1 MNRAAILLLAV
12 LPLHGQEWPVYGG
25 DAAGTKHSPLKQI
38 NRSNVKNLKPA
49 WIFDTGDFSDGTT
62 MPNASS
68 FEATPLM
75 VDGILYVS
83 TPFHR
88 LFALNPETGRML
100 WSWDSHF
107 DTRNR
112 VVVYLSRGV
121 TYWSDGTRKR
131 IFLADQQ
138 GRLFAIDAKTGK
150 TDTQFGEAGMVNLQ
164 RGFVEDFPR
173 GQYGI
178 TSPPSVCG
186 TTLVTGSWV
195 SDSEPHGPSGDVR
208 GFDPRTGKE
217 RWRFHTVPRPGEFGH
232 DTWGKDSWRDR
243 GGLNAWSIMTVDQ
256 KRGMVFLPLT
266 SPSYD
271 YYGGDRP
278 GQNLFGDS
286 VVSLDCETGK
296 RIWHYQTVHH
306 NTWDYDLPSQPMLVT
321 VQNSGKAVDA
331 VAQST
336 KTGFV
341 FLLDR
346 LTGKP
351 LFEVQERPVPPS
363 KVPGEES
370 WPTQPFPVKP
380 PPFARQ
386 SMTLKELTTVTP
398 ESRKECLAMIEGAEV
413 EGGLF
418 RPLTEKPTVYF
429 PGTNGGSNWGG
440 GSFDPATGTLYV
452 NSMDVGA
459 FTQIEKRPEQSSL
472 PYRAKGLGRFWD
484 SNHYPCQ
491 QPPWGSL
498 TAIDLNRGEI
508 RWRAVLGEFDEL
520 TARGIPKTGA
530 PNLGGSIVTDG
541 GLVFIAA
548 TNDSRFRAF
557 DKDTGEEIW
566 TARLPASGHATPMT
580 YQGRTTGRQFVV
592 IAAGGGNKYNKTFAS
607 KLVAFALP
615 RSGDPVEVTTVTA
628 PRRVTIAR
636 AQPGYAGKE
645 ENLPVAVKAQPV
657 PFSHRVHAGAAAL
670 KCQDC
675 HTGALNAEKAGI
687 PATAKCMACH
697 NTIAASS
704 SAIANLRNLSV
715 SGQPIPWVKVYDL
728 PDFVVFDHK
737 THAAAKVACIQCHGD
752 VAKRDVL
759 AKEVS
764 TSMTACMNCH
774 VQHRARVD
782 CSACHALGQ

>member
-1 MNRAAILLLAV
+1 MTRYTTSFLFLFMAAPLAA
-12 LPLHGQEWPVYGG
+12 QEWPVYGG
-25 DAAGTKHSPLKQI
+25 DAAGTKHSTLTQI
-38 NRSNVKNLKPA
+38 NRSNIKNLKPA
-49 WIFDTGDFSDGTT
+49 WIFDTGDFSDGKSF
-62 MPNASS
+62 PIASS
-68 FEATPLM
+68 FEATPLV
-75 VDGILYVS
+75 VDGVMYVS

-88 LFALNPETGRML
+88 LFALNPETGTML

-121 TYWSDGTRKR
+121 TYWSDGKVKR

-138 GRLFAIDAKTGK
+138 GRLFSVDATTGK
-150 TDTQFGEAGMVNLQ
+150 TDTNFGEGGLVNLR
-164 RGFVEDFPR
+164 RGFTEDFPQL
-173 GQYGI
+173 QYGV
-178 TSPPSVCG
+178 TSPPSACG
-186 TTLVTGSWV
+186 STLVTGSWV
-195 SDSEPHGPSGDVR
+195 SDTEPQGPSGDVR
-208 GFDPRTGKE
+208 GFDTRTGKE
-217 RWRFHTVPRPGEFGH
+217 RWRFHTVPRAGEFGNE
-232 DTWGKDSWRDR
+232 TWGKQSWRDR

-286 VVSLDCETGK
+286 VVALDCETGK
-296 RIWHYQTVHH
+296 RIWHFQTVHH

-321 VQNSGKAVDA
+321 VQHDGRPVDA
-331 VAQST
+331 VAQAT

-346 LTGKP
+346 LSGKP
-351 LFEVQERPVPPS
+351 LFDVVERPVPAS
-363 KVPGEES
+363 KVPGEAS

-386 SMTLKELTTVTP
+386 SMSAAELTTVTP
-398 ESRKECLAMIEGAEV
+398 ESRKECLAMAEGAAL

-418 RPLTEKPTVYF
+418 RPITESPTVYF

-459 FTQIEKRPEQSSL
+459 YTQMEKRPEQSKL

-508 RWRAVLGEFDEL
+508 RWRSVLGEFDEL
-520 TARGIPKTGA
+520 TARGVPKTGA

-566 TARLPASGHATPMT
+566 SARLPASGHATPMT
-580 YQGRTTGRQFVV
+580 YQGRKTGRQFVV
-592 IAAGGGNKYNKTFAS
+592 IAAGGGNKYNQTYAA

-615 RSGDPVEVTTVTA
+615 RAGDPVEVTSVTA
-628 PRRVTIAR
+628 PPRPTVAR
-636 AQPGYAGKE
+636 ARPGYIGIQE
-645 ENLPVAVKAQPV
+645 TLPAAVAAQPV
-657 PFSHRVHAGAAAL
+657 PFSHRVHVGAASL

-675 HTGALNAEKAGI
+675 HAGSLTSEKAGM
-687 PATAKCMACH
+687 PAASKCMSCH
-697 NTIAASS
+697 NTIAKGAP
-704 SAIANLRNLSV
+704 AIAKLRSLAANGPGV
-715 SGQPIPWVKVYDL
+715 PWVKVYNL
-728 PDFVVFDHK
+728 ARFR
-737 THAAAKVACIQCHGD
+737 CIQP
-752 VAKRDVL
+752 R
-759 AKEVS
+759 
-764 TSMTACMNCH
+764 N
-774 VQHRARVD
+774 ARPRP
-782 CSACHALGQ
+782 SGL